1 MKTLGILTKTV
12 VGALL
17 CFSLSACFV
26 RPYKFDITQG
36 NPLTAEKVAQIQPGM
51 SAEQVRYT
59 LGTPMLQDVFH
70 NDRWDYVYYDKPGYK
85 EAKRSHMAIYFENGQ
100 VARITKDAFPDAVA

>member
-1 MKTLGILTKTV
+1 MKTMGPFIKVIL
-12 VGALL
+12 GALL
-17 CFSLSACFV
+17 CLSLSACFI

-36 NPLTAEKVAQIQPGM
+36 NPLTADKVAEIHPGM

-70 NDRWDYVYYDKPGYK
+70 DERWDYVYYDKPGYK
-85 EAKRSHMAIYFENGQ
+85 AAKRSHMAIYFEDGR
-100 VARITKDAFPDAVA
+100 VARITKDAFPDAVV